1 MNNNCV
7 EDAIQRGRQL
17 AKEKG
22 KVLTAVWTAVVEGN
36 RQIGYEF
43 QDSGVSL

>member
-1 MNNNCV
+1 MNNSCV
-7 EDAIQRGRQL
+7 EDAIRRGRQL

-36 RQIGYEF
+36 VQISYEF
-43 QDSGVSL
+43 CDSGVSL